1 MPMFRQ
7 GSVGLVA
14 LGQVTPVTGAR
25 AGTVNDAGGL
35 TTNID
40 CRNYKNVT
48 LCVSRGVV
56 GTSIDAKVQSATA
69 SGGSY
74 ADITGGAI
82 TQITAAGA
90 PVMLDVEIP
99 VGRPWLQIVVVTVG
113 STTAAGAILFG
124 HDPTGVNR
132 P

>member
-14 LGQVTPVTGAR
+14 LGQVTPVVGAR

-48 LCVSRGVV
+48 LCVGRGVV
-56 GTSIDAKVQSATA
+56 GTSIDAKVQTATA

-74 ADITGGAI
+74 TDFTGNAI

-90 PVMLDVEIP
+90 PVLLDLEIP
-99 VGRPWLQIVVVTVG
+99 VGRPWLQIVLVAVGATTV
-113 STTAAGAILFG
+113 SDAILFG